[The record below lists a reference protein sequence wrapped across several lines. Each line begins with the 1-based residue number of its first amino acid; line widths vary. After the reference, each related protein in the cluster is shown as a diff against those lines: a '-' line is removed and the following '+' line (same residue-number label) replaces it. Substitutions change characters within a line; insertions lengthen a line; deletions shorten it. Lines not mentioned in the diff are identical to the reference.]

1 MEDAMAWVRTAGCA
15 SLVGVGTAAGS
26 VPWWVA
32 VLALTV
38 GCGPQVRATAETISN
53 IAWRWKHPD
62 CGCHSGFDHRPGP
75 AYVPGTADPPSG
87 HDAGGDGKSSPPP
100 ASPLPSAEPAPEGCD
115 LPQCRARS
123 RRRS

>member
-1 MEDAMAWVRTAGCA
+1 MKGSNGTEQAEVNAMEDAMAWVRTAGCTGV
-15 SLVGVGTAAGS
+15 VGFGTAVGT

-62 CGCHSGFDHRPGP
+62 CGCHARDDHRPGP
-75 AYVPGTADPPSG
+75 TDGPSTADPPPG
-87 HDAGGDGKSSPPP
+87 DGAGGAASPPP
-100 ASPLPSAEPAPEGCD
+100 AD
-115 LPQCRARS
+115 L
-123 RRRS
+123 